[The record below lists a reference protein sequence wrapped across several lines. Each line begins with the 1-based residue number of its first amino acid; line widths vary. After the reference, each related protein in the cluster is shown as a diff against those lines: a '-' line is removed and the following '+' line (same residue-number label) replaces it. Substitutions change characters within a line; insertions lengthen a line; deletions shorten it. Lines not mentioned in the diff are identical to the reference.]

1 MASQTRSS
9 RLISLQQNTPGDLAH
24 PRKQALPLTSLR
36 NFILKKKKNLKKI
49 SQMVAKS
56 PRGKQ
61 ESYKTCFVSD
71 LIQTVIISSCSSVGE
86 KAFLTGKKK
95 KACVSLEP
103 TFKRLPGRRRPE
115 GEKGHLVQPPRRGDA
130 RRSER

>member
-1 MASQTRSS
+1 
-9 RLISLQQNTPGDLAH
+9 
-24 PRKQALPLTSLR
+24 
-36 NFILKKKKNLKKI
+36 
-49 SQMVAKS
+49 MVAKS